1 MGNTL
6 GWLDAATKPNCS
18 GSFVRAAFFF
28 KITKKRKMDQ
38 IQTVTFLPVL
48 ISESTD
54 FEIQG
59 LCIQYT
65 RVFKLGI
72 QYLLPEIK

>member
-1 MGNTL
+1 MGQIET
-6 GWLDAATKPNCS
+6 
-18 GSFVRAAFFF
+18 VR
-28 KITKKRKMDQ
+28 
-38 IQTVTFLPVL
+38 FLPVL

-72 QYLLPEIK
+72 QYLSPENK

>member
-1 MGNTL
+1 MQRLNSISVGVL
-6 GWLDAATKPNCS
+6 SEQRL
-18 GSFVRAAFFF
+18 FF
-28 KITKKRKMDQ
+28 KITKKRKVGQ
-38 IQTVTFLPVL
+38 IQTVTFLPVF

-65 RVFKLGI
+65 RASKLGI
-72 QYLLPEIK
+72 QYLSPEIK

>member
-1 MGNTL
+1 MG
-6 GWLDAATKPNCS
+6 
-18 GSFVRAAFFF
+18 
-28 KITKKRKMDQ
+28 Q
-38 IQTVTFLPVL
+38 IQTVRFLPVL

-65 RVFKLGI
+65 RAFKLGI
-72 QYLLPEIK
+72 QYLSPEIK

>member
-1 MGNTL
+1 MQRLNPIAVGVL
-6 GWLDAATKPNCS
+6 SEQRLYFKLQKKP
-18 GSFVRAAFFF
+18 
-28 KITKKRKMDQ
+28 KMDQ
-38 IQTVTFLPVL
+38 IQTVTFLPFL

-54 FEIQG
+54 FGIQG

-72 QYLLPEIK
+72 QYLSPENK

>member
-1 MGNTL
+1 MQRLNPIAVGVLSEQRLFFELQKTKDGSNT
-6 GWLDAATKPNCS
+6 
-18 GSFVRAAFFF
+18 VR
-28 KITKKRKMDQ
+28 
-38 IQTVTFLPVL
+38 FLPVL

-59 LCIQYT
+59 LCIHYT

-72 QYLLPEIK
+72 QYLSPENK

>member
-1 MGNTL
+1 MG
-6 GWLDAATKPNCS
+6 
-18 GSFVRAAFFF
+18 
-28 KITKKRKMDQ
+28 Q
-38 IQTVTFLPVL
+38 IQRVTFLPVL

-65 RVFKLGI
+65 RDFKLGI
-72 QYLLPEIK
+72 HYLSPENK